1 MKNQNDVQKDWQQQQ
16 ANYFDSVV
24 GFYELGLL
32 DEAEAEL
39 NKIAVAA
46 DSVPVI
52 ALRLGIAYSRNE
64 WNEMKALAR
73 RLHLLDP
80 SNPQWPFADGYAT
93 AKIDSR

>member
-1 MKNQNDVQKDWQQQQ
+1 MKNEKDVETSCQQKQE
-16 ANYFDSVV
+16 NYFKAAI
-24 GFYELGLL
+24 GYYQLEML

-80 SNPQWPFADGYAT
+80 SNPQWPFSDGYAT
-93 AKIDSR
+93 AKIDSD